1 MNEPVAGAGDDGRA
15 QPDDTD
21 GTEQVGSTNAQ
32 PAEFSG
38 GVGTVP
44 RDGHGL
50 GGHVLPTGAAAS
62 DQPGGPNRGVLEH
75 RRRLHSS
82 RDGGDGRD
90 DPDEL
95 GLFPASIVQ
104 KSSQYFAGPLP
115 HPENLAQYAA
125 AGEDFPE
132 RIMRMTEI
140 TLQSRIDNNRR
151 ESKAAAFAVTA
162 GVFMVGAATVLGLV
176 AAVILAVLGIP
187 YWWAPLTLP
196 IFTVIPR
203 IIRAAKNEPD
213 DATDAD

>member
-1 MNEPVAGAGDDGRA
+1 
-15 QPDDTD
+15 
-21 GTEQVGSTNAQ
+21 
-32 PAEFSG
+32 
-38 GVGTVP
+38 
-44 RDGHGL
+44 
-50 GGHVLPTGAAAS
+50 
-62 DQPGGPNRGVLEH
+62 
-75 RRRLHSS
+75 
-82 RDGGDGRD
+82 
-90 DPDEL
+90 
-95 GLFPASIVQ
+95 
-104 KSSQYFAGPLP
+104 
-115 HPENLAQYAA
+115 
-125 AGEDFPE
+125 
-132 RIMRMTEI
+132 MRMTEI